1 MVSSLLLF
9 IILDVEMIMA
19 SSGIVRV
26 PKFDP
31 TAPEPLQRPS
41 LPLRSLFLSIF
52 LFINGTVF
60 LLIGLS
66 VFWNASLGESLP
78 FTILGS
84 ICFIPGAYHVFV
96 FLKVWLG
103 RDSAY
108 TYDMLE
114 NYE

>member
-1 MVSSLLLF
+1 MS
-9 IILDVEMIMA
+9 
-19 SSGIVRV
+19 RV
-26 PKFDP
+26 PRFDP
-31 TAPEPLQRPS
+31 NPPEPLQKPS
-41 LPLRSLFLSIF
+41 LPMKSLLLSIF

-66 VFWNASLGESLP
+66 VFWQTSLGESLP

-84 ICFIPGAYHVFV
+84 LCFIPGAYHVYVFV
-96 FLKVWLG
+96 KVWLG
-103 RDSAY
+103 RDNAY